1 MAEQLDQLAALV
13 VQQLAEAVAGGELQ
27 GLVEAGQGGVLLAAV
42 ALQGGIEQPEVE
54 LQAEVA
60 LRLGLFAQVGE
71 DLPGHGWLAK
81 MALHP
86 GIGQPFV
93 RHQVL
98 AVVTLAP
105 VPFLQPE
112 QDEVLVALAHG
123 QTGAPGAGQSVQTE
137 LAKLAG
143 HAPRLVPARL
153 RLGLVTEGVVQAGLV
168 MQYLGQGGRVG
179 KAKRLGFRLGQALP
193 GLFQMVLLGERQ
205 SQTEVVEQL
214 VEVARGGSRRLALQG
229 EEAAHGRLAVA
240 LGQFDLPQQQMGDV
254 DEAAEA
260 ELVEL
265 AQCLLD
271 IAARGA

>member
-1 MAEQLDQLAALV
+1 
-13 VQQLAEAVAGGELQ
+13 
-27 GLVEAGQGGVLLAAV
+27 
-42 ALQGGIEQPEVE
+42 
-54 LQAEVA
+54 
-60 LRLGLFAQVGE
+60 
-71 DLPGHGWLAK
+71 
-81 MALHP
+81 
-86 GIGQPFV
+86 
-93 RHQVL
+93 
-98 AVVTLAP
+98 
-105 VPFLQPE
+105 
-112 QDEVLVALAHG
+112 
-123 QTGAPGAGQSVQTE
+123 
-137 LAKLAG
+137 
-143 HAPRLVPARL
+143 
-153 RLGLVTEGVVQAGLV
+153 

-240 LGQFDLPQQQMGDV
+240 LGQLDLPQQQMGDV